1 MGLRT
6 TKDWNQFLLRF
17 FVALGVWEIAS
28 VTLRT
33 LLFSV
38 FYYDPNLK
46 NFFTPISQIVWVGP
60 IVADLIQVFFLGILV
75 TLARPA
81 LPFGLLGGLV
91 AGFSFSIAAYAA
103 PALAISQFTGVFPI
117 KLLWL
122 WVFYQSVLTFIGSF
136 IFSFSSEED

>member
-17 FVALGVWEIAS
+17 FVALGVWEVAS

-46 NFFTPISQIVWVGP
+46 NFFIPISQIVWVGP
-60 IVADLIQVFFLGILV
+60 IVADLIQVFFLGLLV
-75 TLARPA
+75 TLARPS
-81 LPFGLLGGLV
+81 LPYGLLGGLV
-91 AGFSFSIAAYAA
+91 AGLSFSIAAYAA
-103 PALAISQFTGVFPI
+103 PALAISQFTGAFPI

-122 WVFYQSVLTFIGSF
+122 WVFYQSVLTLIGAF
-136 IFSFSSEED
+136 IFSFSSEEE